1 MLLVFSPSRWAGP
14 LKTVVPKLISLLAT
28 SLDYET
34 HEPSRHKPFQNAWLL
49 AYQLSAKLCILVN
62 TRFDLKDLYLL
73 KLTGK
78 RCHN

>member
-1 MLLVFSPSRWAGP
+1 MLLVFSVGGP
-14 LKTVVPKLISLLAT
+14 AQNGRPKADFITCYVPGLGHK
-28 SLDYET
+28 
-34 HEPSRHKPFQNAWLL
+34 PSRHKPFQNAWLL